1 MPIIYLIRHAQASF
15 GEQDYD
21 VLSERGHEQAS
32 RLGAALAAR
41 GVRAVHVVAGTL
53 RRQLDTTR
61 ACSASALGEP
71 VPDSRWNEYDSADV
85 LAHHGPLDG
94 GGPAPDGI
102 GAPSGLSSR
111 EFQGLLDPALRRWI
125 AEGDRSPCAESWPA
139 FRDRTRA
146 ALDDLAADL
155 AAGETGLAF
164 TSGGVIA
171 AIATALLDVPPE
183 TFVAL
188 NRITVNTGLSKV
200 LAGRS
205 GLQLLSYNEQ
215 AHVDGDR
222 SLMTFR

>member
-1 MPIIYLIRHAQASF
+1 MPVVYLVRHAQASF
-15 GEQDYD
+15 GEEDYD
-21 VLSERGHEQAS
+21 VLSERGHEQAR

-41 GVRAVHVVAGTL
+41 GVRAVHAVAGTL
-53 RRQLDTTR
+53 RRQIDTAR
-61 ACSASALGEP
+61 ACGASVPGEP
-71 VPDSRWNEYDSADV
+71 VVDARWNEYDSAGV
-85 LAHHGPLDG
+85 LAHHGPLGAGAVAD
-94 GGPAPDGI
+94 AI

-111 EFQGLLDPALRRWI
+111 EFQGMLDPALRAWI
-125 AEGDRSPCAESWPA
+125 AAGEGSACAESWPA
-139 FRDRTRA
+139 FRARVRA
-146 ALDDLAADL
+146 ALDDLVEGL

-171 AIATALLDVPPE
+171 AIATTLLDVPPD

-188 NRITVNTGLSKV
+188 NRIAVNTGLSKV

-222 SLMTFR
+222 DLMTFR